1 MTAGSILL
9 PTHITRYLKLM
20 KKSRRRML
28 VSMDVNMISIKM
40 LHVHIDA
47 EYFVENTYKR

>member
-9 PTHITRYLKLM
+9 QVYIMRYLKLM
-20 KKSRRRML
+20 KKSRRRMP
-28 VSMDVNMISIKM
+28 VSIDVNMISIKM